1 MSKGSTDAF
10 GAIPQFTEQQYKQIL
25 TMLDSEKSEADHVA
39 LTTGMIPHTTII
51 SDDVKWIVDSGASSH
66 MVSSAELLST
76 LQQ

>member
-25 TMLDSEKSEADHVA
+25 TMLDSEKSKADHVA
-39 LTTGMIPHTTII
+39 LTAGMISHTTTI

-66 MVSSAELLST
+66 MLAQLLFYPT